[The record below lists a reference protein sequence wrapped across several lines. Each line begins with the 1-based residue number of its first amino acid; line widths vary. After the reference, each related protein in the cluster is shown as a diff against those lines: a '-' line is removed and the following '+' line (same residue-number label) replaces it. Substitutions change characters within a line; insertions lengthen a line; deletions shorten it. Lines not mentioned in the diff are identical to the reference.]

1 MLGFAEGKAM
11 ATKHDVLLVV
21 MFRDSSETS
30 HCMSQTVSLPFIPF
44 PGLSIESDSTLFEGF
59 AVTITNVSWH
69 RHDERFTADCVVGR
83 DVDSSDFVE
92 VEFMEAHG
100 WEG

>member
-1 MLGFAEGKAM
+1 M

-59 AVTITNVSWH
+59 AVTITNVS
-69 RHDERFTADCVVGR
+69 
-83 DVDSSDFVE
+83 
-92 VEFMEAHG
+92 
-100 WEG
+100 